1 MRRRH
6 GGRPARSR
14 AAGHESSDPINTDRS
29 RLLFTDLLTTSTLGM
44 RSRRLRALLSAL
56 GIAIGI
62 ASVVAVLGIT
72 RSSQSDLLAKIDA
85 LGTNLLTAVSSEGAD
100 DVEQQLPVTAPA
112 MIRQIPG
119 VFSVAPTAEL
129 VNSHVLLSDRVPIGQ
144 TGGRSVRA
152 CDATLLSTLTGSLLT
167 GRFLGDGPNPVTVLG
182 YDAATTLGVR
192 EVGPATRVWLG
203 GHWFTVVGILKPMP
217 FAPELDRSALVSFAA
232 ASKYLGYDGHPSR
245 IYLRAVPER
254 VTDVLDVLPATAS
267 PVDPNRITANRPSE
281 ALLAQLQVKQ
291 AGGVLILGLGAIA
304 LLVGAIGI
312 ANVMVISVLERRSE
326 IGLRR
331 ALGAARPHIAAQFLT
346 ESLILS
352 TLGGIGGLVIGTA
365 VTTLV
370 AKDRGWAVLIPVQA
384 LWGGLLVAVA
394 AGVLAGLYPALRAAR
409 IPPTDALRT
418 V

>member
-1 MRRRH
+1 M
-6 GGRPARSR
+6 RSR
-14 AAGHESSDPINTDRS
+14 RKDRSTEDPGSGDRS
-29 RLLFTDLLTTSTLGM
+29 RLRFADLLSTSTLGL
-44 RSRRLRALLSAL
+44 RSRRLRALLSGL

-62 ASVVAVLGIT
+62 ASIVAVLGIT

-85 LGTNLLTAVSSEGAD
+85 LGTNLLTAVSSDGPD
-100 DVEQQLPVTAPA
+100 GQEQQLPLTAPS

-119 VFSVAPTAEL
+119 VWSVAPTAQL
-129 VNSHVLLSDRVPIGQ
+129 VNSDVLLNDRVPSGQ

-167 GRFLGDGPNPVTVLG
+167 GRFLDESSYPTTVLG
-182 YDAATTLGVR
+182 YDAATTLGIR

-203 GHWFTVVGILKPMP
+203 GHWFTVVGIVKPMP

-232 ASKYLGYDGHPSR
+232 ATKLLNYDGHPSR
-245 IYLRAVPER
+245 IYLRADPER

-281 ALLAQLQVKQ
+281 ALVAQLQVKQ

-331 ALGAARPHIAAQFLT
+331 ALGAAHPHIAAQFLT

-352 TLGGIGGLVIGTA
+352 TLGGIAGLMMGIG
-365 VTTLV
+365 VTTFV
-370 AKDRGWAVLIPVQA
+370 ARDRGWTVLIPPQA

-394 AGVLAGLYPALRAAR
+394 AGALAGLYPALRAAR
-409 IPPTDALRT
+409 VPPTDALRT